1 MIFLLYVSLRVEYQC
16 LSYSLCLH
24 YTFHYWYKKPQV
36 CVILSLSFFL
46 YVLLFE
52 VSLTCLSIGIFDRT
66 FCRISW
72 LICDIFFKDK
82 VLVINALSIIKKNA
96 PMQRYWSSFV
106 FLPNC
111 FLYLNLNRGGIF
123 MGESTHKINHRVPVN
138 ILFCYVKQCHCVCSH
153 TCSSFRYI
161 FKTIAK
167 KIIETFEFIH

>member
-1 MIFLLYVSLRVEYQC
+1 MFIIFIMFALYFSLLIQETASMC
-16 LSYSLCLH
+16 D
-24 YTFHYWYKKPQV
+24 TFIV
-36 CVILSLSFFL
+36 FFL

-52 VSLTCLSIGIFDRT
+52 VSLTCLSIGILIELFADSFDW
-66 FCRISW
+66 FAIF
-72 LICDIFFKDK
+72 FFKDK

-111 FLYLNLNRGGIF
+111 FLYLNLNTGGIF

-138 ILFCYVKQCHCVCSH
+138 ILFCYVNQCHCICSH

-161 FKTIAK
+161 FETIAK
-167 KIIETFEFIH
+167 EIIETFEFLH